1 MRPSRGSFSLVFL
14 IGIFFLTIFAQIA
27 LIHVKY
33 SYESTVSYAQGL
45 QLRYL
50 VNSFSK
56 WLATQ
61 PAQNQE
67 LNYSTVLYP
76 GGNTINL
83 KGQHSN
89 STDKCFEYLYVGAAT
104 NANKHALARW
114 NFIPTQDQ
122 QDLGAQYMFISKS
135 TPTGSEFLTDG
146 SLYTSLGSFTL
157 PDISFLKTRA
167 HTTLSMD
174 QLHDY
179 GFENNFIYFS
189 SSTTLT
195 YDSTAKTTK
204 GNCLLASA
212 NSITIKKSFTA
223 PDRLILLAK
232 GSVIIEDYVTLGKV
246 LIMTNNNVKIGKNCK
261 INGVIFSGNTITIG
275 GKGTFTHDASAVASF
290 ASAYYIA

>member
-67 LNYSTVLYP
+67 LHYSTVLYP
-76 GGNTINL
+76 GVNAITL
-83 KGQHSN
+83 KVQHSN
-89 STDKCFEYLYVGAAT
+89 SIDRCFEYLHVEAAT

-114 NFIPTQDQ
+114 NFIPMQDQ